1 MAVGRDVYVDSRMII
16 QRLEELYPDDSEFPM
31 LSSKETAGL
40 AALLN
45 KFVIDGSVFS
55 KGVGIM
61 PAVSRIDNKFV
72 KDRAGF
78 YGKQWNIHDTAKH
91 KPENMAH
98 LKQCFEIA
106 ESLFVDNRDWV
117 AGTSNPTLADLE
129 GNVSCCAWSFA
140 WILSDLQPPPKYF
153 SKAIYPEV
161 YAWCER
167 FQAAV
172 QSAQA
177 RAPKVVSLKGS
188 EAVPYLLGRPLAELD
203 PIVEPDDPLHL
214 RRGALVDLYPT
225 DGGGFTHQDR
235 GTLVK
240 LTKDEVAIEV
250 HAPTGDAIY
259 IHAPRWSFRI
269 EEVAS
274 RAKLA

>member
-1 MAVGRDVYVDSRMII
+1 MAIGRDVYVDSRMII
-16 QRLEELYPDDSEFPM
+16 QRLEELYPDDSKFPM
-31 LSSKETAGL
+31 LSSKESAGL

-61 PAVSRIDNKFV
+61 PADSRIDSKFV

-78 YGKQWNIHDTAKH
+78 YGKQWNIHDTVKH

-98 LKQCFEIA
+98 LRQCFEIA

-129 GNVSCCAWSFA
+129 GVWASM
-140 WILSDLQPPPKYF
+140 WITSDLQPPPKYF
-153 SKAIYPEV
+153 NKAIYPKV

-172 QSAQA
+172 QSAHA
-177 RAPKVVSLKGS
+177 RAPTVVSLKGS
-188 EAVPYLLGRPLAELD
+188 EAVPYLLGRPLAKID
-203 PIVEPDDPLHL
+203 PVVDPSDPLQL

-250 HAPTGDAIY
+250 HAPTGEAVY

-269 EEVAS
+269 EEVAP